1 MPELGNILLMNYF
14 WRLFLS
20 TIAVF
25 FLAFGTNPAD
35 ASSISKSQLTAQEF
49 LKLGAEK
56 ILHSNYP
63 EAIADLNQ
71 AIQLESNF
79 AQAYSDRC
87 LAYLQLQ
94 DYQQA
99 IADCSQAINLT
110 PENAEAYLNRGLA
123 NYRQKDYAAAIAD
136 YQQAIALKPYE
147 FRAYYNLA
155 LVHAAQGNYSQAI
168 VDYNLALGQ
177 ISQPKNILLADIYN
191 DRGLARLELQDLE
204 AAMVDF
210 SRAIKL
216 DANDYRAY
224 FNRGC
229 ACGRKGDNFGA
240 LRDFSKVINLKPDS
254 ALAYVNRGVT
264 RYHLGYYQGAIADL
278 QKASQ
283 FFGYQGEQLA
293 HQKALV
299 LLKTMQKQLPSISE
313 FA

>member
-1 MPELGNILLMNYF
+1 MNYF

-20 TIAVF
+20 AIAVF
-25 FLAFGTNPAD
+25 FLTFGTNSAY
-35 ASSISKSQLTAQEF
+35 ASPISNSQITASEF
-49 LKLGAEK
+49 LKLGVEK
-56 ILHSNYP
+56 IVHSNYQA
-63 EAIADLNQ
+63 AIDDLNQ
-71 AIQLESNF
+71 AIQLQSNF
-79 AQAYSDRC
+79 GEAYSDRC

-94 DYQQA
+94 NYHQA
-99 IADCSQAINLT
+99 IADCTQAINFAA
-110 PENAEAYLNRGLA
+110 ENAEAHLNRGLA
-123 NYRQKDYAAAIAD
+123 NYRQKNYAAAIAD

-147 FRAYYNLA
+147 FPAYYNLA
-155 LVHAAQGNYSQAI
+155 LVYAATGNYSQAI

-177 ISQPKNILLADIYN
+177 ISQPTNILLADIYN

-210 SRAIKL
+210 SKAIHL

-229 ACGRKGDNFGA
+229 ACGRKGDHFGA
-240 LRDFSKVINLKPDS
+240 LRDFSKVIKLKPNS

-278 QKASQ
+278 QKASE

-293 HQKALV
+293 YQKALV
-299 LLKTMQKQLPSISE
+299 LLKTMQKQIQSISE

>member
-1 MPELGNILLMNYF
+1 MNYF
-14 WRLFLS
+14 WRLFIS
-20 TIAVF
+20 AIVAF
-25 FLAFGTNPAD
+25 FLTISTD
-35 ASSISKSQLTAQEF
+35 AVYASPISNSQITANKF

-56 ILHSNYP
+56 ILHRNYH
-63 EAIADLNQ
+63 EAIEDLNQ
-71 AIQLESNF
+71 AIQLQSNF

-94 DYQQA
+94 DYHQA
-99 IADCSQAINLT
+99 IADCTQALNFA
-110 PENAEAYLNRGLA
+110 PENPEAYLNRGLA

-136 YQQAIALKPYE
+136 YHCAIALKPSE

-155 LVHAAQGNYSQAI
+155 LVHAAKGNYSQAI
-168 VDYNLALGQ
+168 IDYNLALGQ
-177 ISQPKNILLADIYN
+177 ISQPTNILLADIYN

-210 SRAIKL
+210 SKAIHL
-216 DANDYRAY
+216 DAKDYRAY

-240 LRDFSKVINLKPDS
+240 LRDFSQAIKLKPDS

-278 QKASQ
+278 QKASE
-283 FFGYQGEQLA
+283 FFGFQGEQLA
-293 HQKALV
+293 YQKALF
-299 LLKTMQKQLPSISE
+299 LLKTMQKQIPSIAE